1 MSERKVQIPEKV
13 FYELVKFHLLG
24 ETDAEEEI
32 KTHLMKKLDALAEHQ
47 LYTRSK
53 KAASQNERE
62 QARKEYLESTLLYF
76 SQASSQGPRCML
88 ACNEWT
94 LATARQRA

>member
-1 MSERKVQIPEKV
+1 MEMVTVTLRDMRNEDMSERKVQIPEKV

-47 LYTRSK
+47 LYSRSK

-62 QARKEYLESTLLYF
+62 QARKEYLERRGISAAF
-76 SQASSQGPRCML
+76 R
-88 ACNEWT
+88 W
-94 LATARQRA
+94 

>member
-1 MSERKVQIPEKV
+1 MRNDDMSERKIQIPEKV

-24 ETDAEEEI
+24 KTDAEEEI
-32 KTHLMKKLDALAEHQ
+32 KTQLLKKLDALAEHQ

-62 QARKEYLESTLLYF
+62 QARKEYLERRGISAAF
-76 SQASSQGPRCML
+76 R
-88 ACNEWT
+88 W
-94 LATARQRA
+94 

>member
-1 MSERKVQIPEKV
+1 MVTVNVRDMRNDDMSERKVQIPEKV

-24 ETDAEEEI
+24 KTDAEEEI
-32 KTHLMKKLDALAEHQ
+32 KTQLLKKLDALAEHQ

-62 QARKEYLESTLLYF
+62 QARKEYLERRGISVAF
-76 SQASSQGPRCML
+76 R
-88 ACNEWT
+88 W
-94 LATARQRA
+94 

>member
-1 MSERKVQIPEKV
+1 MEMVTVTLRDMRNDDMSERKVQIPEKV

-32 KTHLMKKLDALAEHQ
+32 KTHLLKKLDALAEHQ

-53 KAASQNERE
+53 NAASQNERE
-62 QARKEYLESTLLYF
+62 QARKEYLERRGISAAF
-76 SQASSQGPRCML
+76 R
-88 ACNEWT
+88 W
-94 LATARQRA
+94 

>member
-1 MSERKVQIPEKV
+1 MEMVTVTLRDMRNDDMSERKIQIPEKV

-62 QARKEYLESTLLYF
+62 QARKEYLERRGISAAF
-76 SQASSQGPRCML
+76 R
-88 ACNEWT
+88 W
-94 LATARQRA
+94 

>member
-1 MSERKVQIPEKV
+1 MVTVNVRDMRNDDMSERKIQIPEKV

-32 KTHLMKKLDALAEHQ
+32 KTQLEKKLDALADHQ

-62 QARKEYLESTLLYF
+62 QARKEYLERRGISAAF
-76 SQASSQGPRCML
+76 R
-88 ACNEWT
+88 W
-94 LATARQRA
+94 

>member
-1 MSERKVQIPEKV
+1 MVTVNVRDMRNDDMSERKVQIPEKV

-32 KTHLMKKLDALAEHQ
+32 KTHLMKKLDALADHQ

-62 QARKEYLESTLLYF
+62 QARKEYLERRGISAAF
-76 SQASSQGPRCML
+76 R
-88 ACNEWT
+88 W
-94 LATARQRA
+94 

>member
-1 MSERKVQIPEKV
+1 MKMVMVNVRDMRNDDMSERKVQIPEKV

-24 ETDAEEEI
+24 KTDAEEEI
-32 KTHLMKKLDALAEHQ
+32 KTQLLKKLDALAEHQ

-62 QARKEYLESTLLYF
+62 QARKEYLERRGISAAF
-76 SQASSQGPRCML
+76 R
-88 ACNEWT
+88 W
-94 LATARQRA
+94 

>member
-1 MSERKVQIPEKV
+1 MEMVTVTLRNMRNDDMSERKVQIPEKV

-62 QARKEYLESTLLYF
+62 QARKEYLERRGISAAF
-76 SQASSQGPRCML
+76 R
-88 ACNEWT
+88 W
-94 LATARQRA
+94 

>member
-62 QARKEYLESTLLYF
+62 QARKEYLERRGISAAF
-76 SQASSQGPRCML
+76 R
-88 ACNEWT
+88 W
-94 LATARQRA
+94 

>member
-1 MSERKVQIPEKV
+1 MEMVTVTLRDMRNEDMSERKVQIPEKV

-62 QARKEYLESTLLYF
+62 QARKEYLERRGISAAF
-76 SQASSQGPRCML
+76 R
-88 ACNEWT
+88 W
-94 LATARQRA
+94 

>member
-1 MSERKVQIPEKV
+1 MSERKIQIPAKV

-32 KTHLMKKLDALAEHQ
+32 KTQLEKKLDALADHQ

-53 KAASQNERE
+53 KAATQNERE
-62 QARKEYLESTLLYF
+62 RARKEYLERRGICAAF
-76 SQASSQGPRCML
+76 R
-88 ACNEWT
+88 W
-94 LATARQRA
+94 

>member
-1 MSERKVQIPEKV
+1 MRNDDMSERKIQIPEKV

-32 KTHLMKKLDALAEHQ
+32 KTQLEKKLDALADHQ

-62 QARKEYLESTLLYF
+62 QARKEYLERRGISAAF
-76 SQASSQGPRCML
+76 Q
-88 ACNEWT
+88 W
-94 LATARQRA
+94 

>member
-32 KTHLMKKLDALAEHQ
+32 KTHLMKKLDTLAEHQ

-53 KAASQNERE
+53 KGASQNERE
-62 QARKEYLESTLLYF
+62 QARKEYLERRGISAAF
-76 SQASSQGPRCML
+76 R
-88 ACNEWT
+88 W
-94 LATARQRA
+94 

>member
-1 MSERKVQIPEKV
+1 MEMVTVTLRDMRNEDMSERKVQIPEKV

-32 KTHLMKKLDALAEHQ
+32 KTHLLKKLDALAEHQ

-62 QARKEYLESTLLYF
+62 QARKEYLERRGIS
-76 SQASSQGPRCML
+76 ASFR
-88 ACNEWT
+88 W
-94 LATARQRA
+94 

>member
-1 MSERKVQIPEKV
+1 MVTVNVRDMRNDDMSERKVQIPEKV

-24 ETDAEEEI
+24 KTDAEEEI
-32 KTHLMKKLDALAEHQ
+32 KTQLLKKLDALAEHQ

-62 QARKEYLESTLLYF
+62 QARKEYLERRGISAAF
-76 SQASSQGPRCML
+76 R
-88 ACNEWT
+88 W
-94 LATARQRA
+94 

>member
-1 MSERKVQIPEKV
+1 MEMVTVNVRDMRNDDMSERKVQIPEKV

-24 ETDAEEEI
+24 KTDAEEEI
-32 KTHLMKKLDALAEHQ
+32 KTQLLKKLDALAEHQ

-62 QARKEYLESTLLYF
+62 QARKEYLERRGISAAF
-76 SQASSQGPRCML
+76 R
-88 ACNEWT
+88 W
-94 LATARQRA
+94 

>member
-1 MSERKVQIPEKV
+1 MEMVTVTLRDMRNDDMSERKVQIPEKV

-32 KTHLMKKLDALAEHQ
+32 KAQLQKKLDAMVEHQ

-62 QARKEYLESTLLYF
+62 QARKEYLEMRGISAAF
-76 SQASSQGPRCML
+76 R
-88 ACNEWT
+88 W
-94 LATARQRA
+94 

>member
-1 MSERKVQIPEKV
+1 MEMVTVTLRDMRNDDMSERKIQIPEKV

-24 ETDAEEEI
+24 KTDAEEEI
-32 KTHLMKKLDALAEHQ
+32 KTQLLKKLDALAEHQ

-62 QARKEYLESTLLYF
+62 QARKEYLERRGISAAF
-76 SQASSQGPRCML
+76 R
-88 ACNEWT
+88 W
-94 LATARQRA
+94 

>member
-1 MSERKVQIPEKV
+1 MEMVTVTLRDMRNDDMSERKVQIPEKV

-32 KTHLMKKLDALAEHQ
+32 KTHLLKKLDALAEHQ

-62 QARKEYLESTLLYF
+62 QARKEYLERRGIS
-76 SQASSQGPRCML
+76 ASFR
-88 ACNEWT
+88 W
-94 LATARQRA
+94 

>member
-1 MSERKVQIPEKV
+1 MSERKVQIPETV

-24 ETDAEEEI
+24 KTDAEEEI
-32 KTHLMKKLDALAEHQ
+32 KTQLLKKLDALAEHQ

-62 QARKEYLESTLLYF
+62 QARKEYLERRGISAAF
-76 SQASSQGPRCML
+76 R
-88 ACNEWT
+88 W
-94 LATARQRA
+94 

>member
-1 MSERKVQIPEKV
+1 MSERKIQIPEKV

-32 KTHLMKKLDALAEHQ
+32 KTHLKKKLDALAEHQ

-62 QARKEYLESTLLYF
+62 QARKEYLERRGIS
-76 SQASSQGPRCML
+76 
-88 ACNEWT
+88 
-94 LATARQRA
+94 ATFRW

>member
-1 MSERKVQIPEKV
+1 MEMVTVTLRDMRNDDMSERKVQIPEKV
-13 FYELVKFHLLG
+13 FYELVKFHLLD

-62 QARKEYLESTLLYF
+62 QARKEYLERRGISAAF
-76 SQASSQGPRCML
+76 R
-88 ACNEWT
+88 W
-94 LATARQRA
+94 

>member
-1 MSERKVQIPEKV
+1 METVNVRDMRNDDMSERKVQIPEKV

-24 ETDAEEEI
+24 KTDAEEEI
-32 KTHLMKKLDALAEHQ
+32 KTQLLKKLDALAEHQ

-62 QARKEYLESTLLYF
+62 QARKEYLERRGISAAF
-76 SQASSQGPRCML
+76 R
-88 ACNEWT
+88 W
-94 LATARQRA
+94 

>member
-1 MSERKVQIPEKV
+1 MSERKIQIPEKV

-32 KTHLMKKLDALAEHQ
+32 KAHLQKKLDAMIEHQ

-62 QARKEYLESTLLYF
+62 QARKEYLEMRGISAAF
-76 SQASSQGPRCML
+76 R
-88 ACNEWT
+88 W
-94 LATARQRA
+94 

>member
-1 MSERKVQIPEKV
+1 MEMVTVTLRDMRNDDMSERKVQIPEKV

-53 KAASQNERE
+53 KATSQNERE
-62 QARKEYLESTLLYF
+62 QARKEYLERRGISAAF
-76 SQASSQGPRCML
+76 R
-88 ACNEWT
+88 W
-94 LATARQRA
+94 

>member
-1 MSERKVQIPEKV
+1 MEMVTVTLRDMRNDDMSERKVQIPEKV

-24 ETDAEEEI
+24 ETDADEEI

-62 QARKEYLESTLLYF
+62 QARKEYLERRGISAAF
-76 SQASSQGPRCML
+76 R
-88 ACNEWT
+88 W
-94 LATARQRA
+94 

>member
-1 MSERKVQIPEKV
+1 MRNDDMSERKIQIPEKV

-32 KTHLMKKLDALAEHQ
+32 KTQLEKKLDALADHQ

-53 KAASQNERE
+53 KSASQNERE
-62 QARKEYLESTLLYF
+62 QARKEYLERRGISAAF
-76 SQASSQGPRCML
+76 R
-88 ACNEWT
+88 W
-94 LATARQRA
+94 

>member
-1 MSERKVQIPEKV
+1 MSERKIQIPEKV

-32 KTHLMKKLDALAEHQ
+32 KAQLQKKLDAMVEHQ

-62 QARKEYLESTLLYF
+62 QARKEYLERRGISAAF
-76 SQASSQGPRCML
+76 R
-88 ACNEWT
+88 W
-94 LATARQRA
+94 

>member
-1 MSERKVQIPEKV
+1 MEMVTVTLRDMRNDDMSEKKVQIPEKV

-24 ETDAEEEI
+24 ETDDEEEI
-32 KTHLMKKLDALAEHQ
+32 KTHLLKKLDALAEHQ

-62 QARKEYLESTLLYF
+62 QARKEYLERRGISAAF
-76 SQASSQGPRCML
+76 R
-88 ACNEWT
+88 W
-94 LATARQRA
+94 

>member
-1 MSERKVQIPEKV
+1 MEMVTVNVRDMRNDDMSERKVQIPEKV

-24 ETDAEEEI
+24 KTDAEEEI
-32 KTHLMKKLDALAEHQ
+32 KTQLLKKLDALAEHQ

-62 QARKEYLESTLLYF
+62 QARKEYLERRGISAAF
-76 SQASSQGPRCML
+76 Q
-88 ACNEWT
+88 W
-94 LATARQRA
+94 

>member
-1 MSERKVQIPEKV
+1 MKMVTVNVRDMRNDDMSERKVQIPEKV

-24 ETDAEEEI
+24 KTDAEEEI
-32 KTHLMKKLDALAEHQ
+32 KTQLLKKLDALAEHQ

-62 QARKEYLESTLLYF
+62 QARKEYLERRGISAAF
-76 SQASSQGPRCML
+76 R
-88 ACNEWT
+88 W
-94 LATARQRA
+94 

>member
-1 MSERKVQIPEKV
+1 MEMVTVTLRDMRNVDMSERKVQIPEKV

-62 QARKEYLESTLLYF
+62 QARKEYLERRGISAAF
-76 SQASSQGPRCML
+76 R
-88 ACNEWT
+88 W
-94 LATARQRA
+94 

>member
-1 MSERKVQIPEKV
+1 MEMVTVTLRDMRNDDMSERKIQIPEKV

-32 KTHLMKKLDALAEHQ
+32 KTQLEKKLDALADHQ

-62 QARKEYLESTLLYF
+62 QARKEYLERRGISAAF
-76 SQASSQGPRCML
+76 R
-88 ACNEWT
+88 W
-94 LATARQRA
+94 

>member
-53 KAASQNERE
+53 KAASQR
-62 QARKEYLESTLLYF
+62 RLLRRTNG
-76 SQASSQGPRCML
+76 SRQGR
-88 ACNEWT
+88 NTWKDVE
-94 LATARQRA
+94 

>member
-1 MSERKVQIPEKV
+1 MEMVTVNVRDMRNDDMSERKVQIPEKV

-24 ETDAEEEI
+24 KTDAEEEI
-32 KTHLMKKLDALAEHQ
+32 KTQLLKKLDALSEHQ

-62 QARKEYLESTLLYF
+62 QARKEYLERRGISAAF
-76 SQASSQGPRCML
+76 R
-88 ACNEWT
+88 W
-94 LATARQRA
+94 